1 MTREQKAQNTIFFER
16 MIEHIKEGGYYF
28 WPDENEKY
36 VVKNGKF
43 IAKKSA
49 LTKIKNITLP
59 SFHSKLVKQ

>member
-1 MTREQKAQNTIFFER
+1 MTKEQKQANTDYFNM
-16 MIEHIKEGGYYF
+16 MIGMTKEGGQYI
-28 WPDENEKY
+28 WPDANEKY

-59 SFHSKLVKQ
+59 SFHSKLIIK

>member
-1 MTREQKAQNTIFFER
+1 MNREQKEQNTIWFER
-16 MIEHIKEGGYYF
+16 IIECTAEGGHYI
-28 WPDENEKY
+28 WPNENEKY

-59 SFHSKLVKQ
+59 SFHSKLVVK

>member
-1 MTREQKAQNTIFFER
+1 MTREQKEQNTIWFER
-16 MIEHIKEGGYYF
+16 IIQHTAEGGLYI
-28 WPDENEKY
+28 WPNANEKY

-59 SFHSKLVKQ
+59 SFHSKLVVK